1 MGILGLGIWDRE
13 LEIWNWEFSSVNNR
27 KSLPDQQNI
36 TLIIKPFPIRI
47 AETDLVNIIIR

>member
-1 MGILGLGIWDRE
+1 MGILGLGIWDME

>member
-13 LEIWNWEFSSVNNR
+13 LEIWNWEFSSANNR
-27 KSLPDQQNI
+27 RTLPDQQNI